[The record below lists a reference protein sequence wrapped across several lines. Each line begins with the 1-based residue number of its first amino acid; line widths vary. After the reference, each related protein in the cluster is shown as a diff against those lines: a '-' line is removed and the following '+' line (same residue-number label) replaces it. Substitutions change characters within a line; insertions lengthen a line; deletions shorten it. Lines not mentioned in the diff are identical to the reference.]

1 MNEMQGTVTLDDIF
15 NKLRLE
21 PNMGPDQKQAI
32 LNQILDDASRGVPPS
47 MKYFAPPMNIPMD
60 RYTPAPDAPN
70 PNMYRRRYPGDD
82 RPDRPGTIVEEIN
95 PFMTRSQIEAEMEL
109 DKIGQEMKA
118 KGQRMRNSSPLNSLR
133 R

>member
-1 MNEMQGTVTLDDIF
+1 MNEMQGAVTLDDIF

-21 PNMGPDQKQAI
+21 PNMGPDQKQTI

-60 RYTPAPDAPN
+60 RYAPAPDAPN
-70 PNMYRRRYPGDD
+70 PNMFRRRYPGDD
-82 RPDRPGTIVEEIN
+82 IPDRPGTIVEEIN
-95 PFMTRSQIEAEMEL
+95 PFMTRSQVETEMEL